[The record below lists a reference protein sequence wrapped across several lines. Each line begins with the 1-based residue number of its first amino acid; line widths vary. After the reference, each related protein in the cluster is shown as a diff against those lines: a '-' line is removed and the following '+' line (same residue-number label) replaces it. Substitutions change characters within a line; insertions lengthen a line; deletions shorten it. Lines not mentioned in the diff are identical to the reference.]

1 LTPAVVG
8 AGILVWIGATLL
20 LSASARL
27 ARPSLVE
34 RVRPFHPS
42 AGTRAPIRPR
52 SRLVGQPLD
61 WKARAVGVG
70 DRAAAVL
77 GVGEGAERRLRRIHS
92 STSAPAF
99 RSRQLVASL
108 MVMTAMAVGSLAGG
122 AGPALSAF
130 LVFGGGTLTFLLIE
144 EDLNRR
150 SDRWK
155 STTEAEVAVVA
166 EQLAMLLNSGCS
178 LGVALGRLA
187 ARGRG
192 CVARDVA
199 LVANRV
205 AQGLSEGEALA
216 EWAERA
222 GVEAVTRL
230 VGVLSL
236 HSEAADLGRLVT
248 AEARRARREQQRR
261 LVEAIERRGQQIW
274 VPVTVAT
281 LVPGTILLAVPFLAA
296 LRLFANA

>member
-1 LTPAVVG
+1 VTPAVFG
-8 AGILVWIGATLL
+8 AGVLVWIGATLL

-42 AGTRAPIRPR
+42 AGPRVPLPWARP
-52 SRLVGQPLD
+52 VGQPLD
-61 WKARAVGVG
+61 WKAWAVGAG
-70 DRAAAVL
+70 DRVATVL

-92 STSAPAF
+92 NTTAAAF
-99 RSRQLVASL
+99 RSRQLVGSL
-108 MVMTAMAVGSLAGG
+108 MVMTAMAAISLA
-122 AGPALSAF
+122 AAAAPALSAF
-130 LVFGGGTLTFLLIE
+130 LVFGGGTLCFLLIE

-155 STTEAEVAVVA
+155 STSLAEVAVVA

-222 GVEAVTRL
+222 GVESVTRL

-261 LVEAIERRGQQIW
+261 VVESIEKRGQQIW

-281 LVPGTILLAVPFLAA
+281 LVPGTILLTVPFLAA